1 MPRIIMIILAACVVL
16 GAANPKP
23 SKVEL
28 ERRIAAADADLNR
41 FVSPTLKRFSGEAE
55 FLKLARQ
62 GPGYA
67 KTHRPLVEFAK
78 AHRLAVIAANA
89 PRRLVT
95 EYRKGEKSYADYR
108 SGLSEADRSFLPLE
122 TTVATGAYLD
132 RFTTLM
138 GGERGSKLIKAQSL
152 WVPAGERRL
161 FALVDDERKERP
173 ASTSARIVVRGAL
186 VPESPPRARIEQLH
200 AFDDYGKVVVQANL
214 VNEAD
219 RIGKVVVISAFHDA
233 NGRPM
238 TRPFQII
245 EIDKKQTKTVQFV
258 GPPGSKTG
266 TIFVGDVAY

>member
-1 MPRIIMIILAACVVL
+1 MRVRAWVICLSLVAALAGCKSKPAKNLDLDRIRVISNATL
-16 GAANPKP
+16 
-23 SKVEL
+23 
-28 ERRIAAADADLNR
+28 RTDQ
-41 FVSPTLKRFSGEAE
+41 VSG
-55 FLKLARQ
+55 
-62 GPGYA
+62 GPGVVQAKLDAKDPYA
-67 KTHRPLVEFAK
+67 TSTTFVLVDAENGA
-78 AHRLAVIAANA
+78 
-89 PRRLVT
+89 
-95 EYRKGEKSYADYR
+95 GE
-108 SGLSEADRSFLPLE
+108 
-122 TTVATGAYLD
+122 GAYV
-132 RFTTLM
+132 TLA
-138 GGERGSKLIKAQSL
+138 GELTDDAGLVIGTLKAQSL

-200 AFDDYGKVVVQANL
+200 AFDDHGKVVVQANL

-219 RIGKVVVISAFHDA
+219 RIGKVVVISAFHDV

-266 TIFVGDVAY
+266 TIFVGDVVY

>member
-1 MPRIIMIILAACVVL
+1 MRVRAWVICSIVAALVGCEGKPARNLDLDRIRVISNATLRTDQVSGGPGAVSAKLDATDPYATSTTFVL
-16 GAANPKP
+16 VDAENGAGEGAY
-23 SKVEL
+23 V
-28 ERRIAAADADLNR
+28 
-41 FVSPTLKRFSGEAE
+41 TLSGE
-55 FLKLARQ
+55 LTDD
-62 GPGYA
+62 GGG
-67 KTHRPLVEFAK
+67 
-78 AHRLAVIAANA
+78 VIGM
-89 PRRLVT
+89 L
-95 EYRKGEKSYADYR
+95 
-108 SGLSEADRSFLPLE
+108 
-122 TTVATGAYLD
+122 
-132 RFTTLM
+132 
-138 GGERGSKLIKAQSL
+138 KAQSL

-186 VPESPPRARIEQLH
+186 VPESPPRARIDQLH

-214 VNEAD
+214 VNDAD

-266 TIFVGDVAY
+266 TIFVGDVVY